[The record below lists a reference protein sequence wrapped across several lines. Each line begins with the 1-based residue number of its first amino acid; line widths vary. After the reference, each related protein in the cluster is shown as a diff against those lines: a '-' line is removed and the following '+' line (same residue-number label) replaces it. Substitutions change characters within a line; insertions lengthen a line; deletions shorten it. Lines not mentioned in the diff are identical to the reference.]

1 MIEYAYNFNNNIKI
15 GIMNS
20 DNPENL
26 MYNIPKG
33 AKFWNLNE
41 IPLEN
46 INDDNY
52 AGIGVS
58 ELHLMVELD
67 NA

>member
-1 MIEYAYNFNNNIKI
+1 MIEYAYKFNNNIKI

-26 MYNIPKG
+26 MYNIPKS

-58 ELHLMVELD
+58 ELHLKVELD

>member
-1 MIEYAYNFNNNIKI
+1 MIEYAYKFNNNIKI

-26 MYNIPKG
+26 MYNIPKN
-33 AKFWNLNE
+33 AKYWNLNE